1 MLSLNKA
8 SVASYFMKGSAI
20 ASEKAFELHNDFLN
34 YGTFKAL
41 ELVEIDQKMVQA
53 LPVAQIY

>member
-1 MLSLNKA
+1 
-8 SVASYFMKGSAI
+8 MKGSAI